1 MSKEKTKIEEVAP
14 EVLLNQRKAELDERE
29 AAIVEKEIA
38 LSVKEAELD
47 GREAELK
54 QFQTDLLEKEK
65 NLLAKQPIA
74 EKLEAKKEPVSF
86 EFNGASYVFADHSP
100 ELIRI
105 DGQVLTQE
113 EIVQDEELLL
123 QLVAGN
129 SSLIEKK

>member
-29 AAIVEKEIA
+29 AAIVEKETA
-38 LSVKEAELD
+38 LDEKETEINE
-47 GREAELK
+47 RERAVVEKESKLK
-54 QFQTDLLEKEK
+54 DLEKK
-65 NLLAKQPIA
+65 LKAKQPA
-74 EKLEAKKEPVSF
+74 VESVAKKKEPVSF

>member
-29 AAIVEKEIA
+29 ATIVDKETVLNERETEINEREIAVAEKE
-38 LSVKEAELD
+38 SK
-47 GREAELK
+47 LK
-54 QFQTDLLEKEK
+54 DLEKKLKTKEPT
-65 NLLAKQPIA
+65 AKSSA
-74 EKLEAKKEPVSF
+74 VKKEPVSF
-86 EFNGASYVFADHSP
+86 EFNGEFYVFADHAP
-100 ELIRI
+100 QLIRI